1 MAGIQYRVVFWTH
14 QQPQYKAFKSEK
26 DARGWAAEV
35 IQAPEVG
42 QVAVQEQREGEWVPL
57 ETHTARA

>member
-42 QVAVQEQREGEWVPL
+42 AKSRCRNRE
-57 ETHTARA
+57 RASGCH